1 VRAATVHAHKLLQ
14 MQIARDEEARY
25 VGKLDGKSLRDTYTK
40 RIQEQETMGKHL
52 REKQKAVKEQH
63 EPNLKQL
70 DMWADL
76 AKLMKAKLRV
86 AQDGGNQQE
95 DAPALHEED
104 RLVL

>member
-1 VRAATVHAHKLLQ
+1 

-40 RIQEQETMGKHL
+40 RIQEQETLGKHL
-52 REKQKAVKEQH
+52 REKQKMVKEQH
-63 EPNLKQL
+63 EPNLRQL

-76 AKLMKAKLRV
+76 AKLMKVKLSV
-86 AQDGGNQQE
+86 VQDGGAPQE
-95 DAPALHEED
+95 AAPTFQEED